1 MLVLH
6 NLGWLTLI
14 FLGGRLLKIL
24 SVQINVLYL
33 KKILLCHFHEAPSI
47 SNNSQIKGVSE
58 NTESREEKLS
68 FESNNDALVFTFC
81 SLLIGPAKKL
91 QGELHL

>member
-1 MLVLH
+1 ML
-6 NLGWLTLI
+6 N
-14 FLGGRLLKIL
+14 
-24 SVQINVLYL
+24 L

-47 SNNSQIKGVSE
+47 SNNSQIKGVSK

-68 FESNNDALVFTFC
+68 FESSNDALVFTFC

-91 QGELHL
+91 QGELYK